1 MERTP
6 SGPTSTAGANNER
19 RAAHDSASHSLT
31 AAVRGVLRRAV
42 RVYADDPDVVAE
54 LRAQLDRLDEPLRV
68 AIAGK
73 VKAGKS
79 TLLNGLVGELIAP
92 TDAGECTK
100 VVTWYRDGASPRVV
114 SYPDVG
120 EPRPLLI
127 RRDNGALSVQLKGMP
142 AERLRKLVVDWPSQ
156 SLRGTTLID
165 TPGIASM
172 SAHNSRRT
180 LAMLT
185 PEDDSPAEADAVVY
199 LMRHLHATDA
209 EFLESFRDQGVARA
223 SSVNTIAVISR
234 ADEVGGGRIDAMLS
248 ARRIA
253 RRYRTEPALRGLCQT
268 VIPVAGLLAAT
279 GRTLRQAEFRMLASL
294 AAAPRQEMDDILLS
308 THRFL
313 RSDKVAALSALS
325 YEVRKD
331 LLARFG
337 IFGLRLSMMYIRQG
351 RDSSPALA
359 AELVAASGLYEL
371 QDVLSVQFTQR
382 RDLLKA
388 RSGLLALERLVAA
401 PASADPDE
409 VKQLAAEVERIG
421 SGAHEFVEL
430 RLLSA
435 LRSGDVELPEAESE
449 AAQRLLGGLGV
460 SPAQR
465 LALPANASDHT
476 VRATALEELDAW
488 RRRAEDPFA
497 DRPAVRAY
505 RAVTRTCEGLVA
517 ALSTPAVS

>member
-1 MERTP
+1 MEQP
-6 SGPTSTAGANNER
+6 
-19 RAAHDSASHSLT
+19 SHSLT
-31 AAVRGVLRRAV
+31 ASVRGVLRRAV
-42 RVYADDPDVVAE
+42 RVYVDDPDTVAE

-114 SYPDVG
+114 SYPDEG
-120 EPRPLLI
+120 EPRSLPI
-127 RRDNGALSVQLKGMP
+127 RRDKGALAVELRGVP

-165 TPGIASM
+165 TPGIGSM
-172 SAHNSRRT
+172 SVHNSRRT

-185 PEDDSPAEADAVVY
+185 PEDDSPAEADAVIY

-223 SSVNTIAVISR
+223 SAVNTIAVISR

-253 RRYRTEPALRGLCQT
+253 RRYRTEHALRGLCQT

-279 GRTLRQAEFRMLASL
+279 GRTLRQAEFTTLAAL
-294 AAAPRQEMDDILLS
+294 AAAPREDMDDILLS

-313 RSDKVAALSALS
+313 RSDRVAALGALS
-325 YEVRKD
+325 YERRKE

-337 IFGLRLSMMYIRQG
+337 IFGLRLSMMYVRQG

-359 AELVAASGLYEL
+359 AELVRASGLYEL
-371 QDVLSVQFTQR
+371 QDVLSVQFSQR

-388 RSGLLALERLVAA
+388 RSGLLALERVLAA
-401 PASADPDE
+401 GPSLADPDE
-409 VKQLAAEVERIG
+409 VRALAAEVERIG

-430 RLLSA
+430 RLLSG
-435 LRSGDVELPEAESE
+435 LRCGEVELPEVESE
-449 AAQRLLGGLGV
+449 AAQRLLGGQGV
-460 SPAQR
+460 APAQR
-465 LALPANASDHT
+465 LALPAHATDHA
-476 VRATALEELDAW
+476 VRVAALEELDRW

-497 DRPAVRAY
+497 DRPAVRTY
-505 RAVTRTCEGLVA
+505 RAVARTCEGLVA
-517 ALSTPAVS
+517 ALSMPAVSEV

>member
-1 MERTP
+1 VSKHALDTP
-6 SGPTSTAGANNER
+6 SR
-19 RAAHDSASHSLT
+19 SLT

-42 RVYADDPDVVAE
+42 RVYAADPDVAAD

-100 VVTWYRDGASPRVV
+100 VVTWYRNGPTPKVV

-120 EPRPLLI
+120 EPRPLPV
-127 RRDNGALSVQLKGMP
+127 RRDQGALSVDLRGVP
-142 AERLRKLVVDWPSQ
+142 AERLRRLVVDWPSQ
-156 SLRGTTLID
+156 SLRGVTLID
-165 TPGIASM
+165 TPGIGSM
-172 SAHNSRRT
+172 STQASGRT

-185 PEDDSPAEADAVVY
+185 PDDDSPAEADAVIY

-248 ARRIA
+248 ARRIS
-253 RRYRTEPALRGLCQT
+253 RRYRAEPALRGLCQT

-279 GRTLRQAEFRMLASL
+279 GRTLRQAEFDTLAAL
-294 AAAPRQEMDDILLS
+294 AAAAREDMDAVLLS
-308 THRFL
+308 TGRFL
-313 RSDKVAALSALS
+313 RSDRVAVLAGLS
-325 YEVRKD
+325 YERRKE
-331 LLARFG
+331 LLERFG
-337 IFGLRLSMMYIRQG
+337 IFGLRLAMMYIRQG

-359 AELVAASGLYEL
+359 AELVRSSGLHEL
-371 QDVLSVQFTQR
+371 HDVLSVQFTQR

-388 RSGLLALERLVAA
+388 RSGLLALERVLNARVRAGDPAQVA
-401 PASADPDE
+401 E
-409 VKQLAAEVERIG
+409 LAAEVERIG

-435 LRSGDVELPEAESE
+435 LRCGEVALPEEETES
-449 AAQRLLGGLGV
+449 AQRLLGGQGV
-460 SPAQR
+460 APAQR
-465 LALPANASDHT
+465 LALPQDASDDA
-476 VRATALEELDAW
+476 VRSTALAELDRW

-517 ALSTPAVS
+517 ALTAPAPAGA

>member
-1 MERTP
+1 
-6 SGPTSTAGANNER
+6 
-19 RAAHDSASHSLT
+19 
-31 AAVRGVLRRAV
+31 VLRRAL
-42 RVYADDPDVVAE
+42 RVYADDPDIVAE

-100 VVTWYRDGASPRVV
+100 VVTWYRDGPSPRVV
-114 SYPDVG
+114 SYPDSDYGGG
-120 EPRPLLI
+120 EPRPLPI
-127 RRDNGALSVQLKGMP
+127 RRDNGALAVELRGVP

-185 PEDDSPAEADAVVY
+185 PDDDSPAEADAVIY

-268 VIPVAGLLAAT
+268 VLPVAGLLAAT
-279 GRTLRQAEFRMLASL
+279 GRTLRQAEFQTLAGL
-294 AAAPRQEMDDILLS
+294 AAAPREEMDDILLS

-313 RSDKVAALSALS
+313 RSDKVAALRDLS
-325 YEVRKD
+325 YERRKD
-331 LLARFG
+331 LLERFG
-337 IFGLRLSMMYIRQG
+337 IFGLRLSMMYVRQG

-359 AELVAASGLYEL
+359 AELVTASGLHEL
-371 QDVLSVQFTQR
+371 QDVLSVQFSQR

-401 PASADPDE
+401 RTSADAEE
-409 VKQLAAEVERIG
+409 VGQLAAEVERIG

-435 LRSGDVELPEAESE
+435 LRCGEVELPDAESE
-449 AAQRLLGGLGV
+449 SAQRLLGGQGV
-460 SPAQR
+460 APAQR
-465 LALPANASDHT
+465 LALPAKATDAA
-476 VRATALEELDAW
+476 VRMAALRELDRW

-505 RAVTRTCEGLVA
+505 RAVARTCEGLVA
-517 ALSTPAVS
+517 ALPEPAVSEV

>member
-1 MERTP
+1 VTL
-6 SGPTSTAGANNER
+6 S
-19 RAAHDSASHSLT
+19 
-31 AAVRGVLRRAV
+31 AAVRGVLRRAI
-42 RVYADDPDVVAE
+42 RVYGDDPAIAAE

-100 VVTWYRDGASPRVV
+100 VVTWYRDAPSPRVV
-114 SYPDVG
+114 SYPDDG
-120 EPRPLLI
+120 DPRPLPI
-127 RRDNGALSVQLKGMP
+127 RRDNGALAVELRGMP
-142 AERLRKLVVDWPSQ
+142 AERLRKIVVDWPSQ
-156 SLRGTTLID
+156 SLRGVTLID
-165 TPGIASM
+165 TPGIGSM
-172 SAHNSRRT
+172 SVHSSRRT

-185 PEDDSPAEADAVVY
+185 PDDDSPAEADAVIY
-199 LMRHLHATDA
+199 LMKHLHAADA

-268 VIPVAGLLAAT
+268 VLPVAGLLAAT
-279 GRTLRQAEFRMLASL
+279 GRTLRQAEFTTLASL
-294 AAAPRQEMDDILLS
+294 AAAPREEMDDVLLS

-313 RSDKVAALSALS
+313 RSDKVAALAELS
-325 YEVRKD
+325 YERRKE
-331 LLARFG
+331 LLVRFG
-337 IFGLRLSMMYIRQG
+337 IFGLRLSMMYVRQG

-359 AELVAASGLYEL
+359 AELVRASGLHEL
-371 QDVLSVQFTQR
+371 QDVLAVQFAQR

-388 RSGLLALERLVAA
+388 RSGLLAVERVLDSGPGVGHR
-401 PASADPDE
+401 ADPAE
-409 VKQLAAEVERIG
+409 AKALAAEVERIG

-435 LRSGDVELPEAESE
+435 LRCGDVVLPDAESE
-449 AAQRLLGGLGV
+449 TAQRLLGGQGV
-460 SPAQR
+460 APAQR
-465 LALPANASDHT
+465 LALGTTASDGE
-476 VRATALEELDAW
+476 VRATALRELHSW

-497 DRPAVRAY
+497 DRAAVRTY
-505 RAVTRTCEGLVA
+505 RAVARTCEGLVT
-517 ALSTPAVS
+517 STSMREPADA

>member
-1 MERTP
+1 
-6 SGPTSTAGANNER
+6 
-19 RAAHDSASHSLT
+19 
-31 AAVRGVLRRAV
+31 VLRRAV
-42 RVYADDPDVVAE
+42 RVYADEPDIAGE

-100 VVTWYRDGASPRVV
+100 VVTWYRDAPSPRVV
-114 SYPDVG
+114 SYPDDG
-120 EPRPLLI
+120 EPRPLPI
-127 RRDNGALSVQLKGMP
+127 RRDNGALAVELRGVP

-165 TPGIASM
+165 TPGIGSM

-185 PEDDSPAEADAVVY
+185 PDDDSPAEADAGIY

-268 VIPVAGLLAAT
+268 VIPVAGLLAST
-279 GRTLRQAEFRMLASL
+279 GRTLRQAEFTTLASL
-294 AAAPRQEMDDILLS
+294 AAAPREDMDDILLS

-313 RSDKVAALSALS
+313 RSDRVPALAEIS
-325 YEVRKD
+325 YERRKD
-331 LLARFG
+331 LLERFG
-337 IFGLRLSMMYIRQG
+337 IFGLRLAMMYVRQG

-359 AELVAASGLYEL
+359 AELVRASGLHEL
-371 QDVLSVQFTQR
+371 QDVLAVQFSQR

-388 RSGLLALERLVAA
+388 RSGLIALERVLAAPSVAA
-401 PASADPDE
+401 DPAE
-409 VKQLAAEVERIG
+409 VKLLAAEVERIG

-435 LRSGDVELPEAESE
+435 LRGGEVVLPEEEAETAE
-449 AAQRLLGGLGV
+449 RLLGGQGV
-460 SPAQR
+460 AYTQR
-465 LALPANASDHT
+465 LALPRAASDQE
-476 VRATALEELDAW
+476 VRAAALHELNRW

-497 DRPAVRAY
+497 DRPAVRTY
-505 RAVTRTCEGLVA
+505 RAVARTCEGLVA
-517 ALSTPAVS
+517 SLSEG

>member
-1 MERTP
+1 MP
-6 SGPTSTAGANNER
+6 S
-19 RAAHDSASHSLT
+19 SHSLT

-42 RVYADDPDVVAE
+42 RVYADDPDVAAE
-54 LRAQLDRLDEPLRV
+54 LRTQLDRLDEPLRV

-100 VVTWYRDGASPRVV
+100 VVTWYRNGPTPRVV
-114 SYPDVG
+114 SYPDEG
-120 EPRPLLI
+120 EPRPLPI
-127 RRDNGALSVQLKGMP
+127 RRDDGALAVELRGMP
-142 AERLRKLVVDWPSQ
+142 AERLRRIVVDWPSR
-156 SLRGTTLID
+156 SLHGVTLID
-165 TPGIASM
+165 TPGIGSM
-172 SAHNSRRT
+172 SARNSRRT

-185 PEDDSPAEADAVVY
+185 PDDDSPAEADAVIY

-279 GRTLRQAEFRMLASL
+279 GRTLRQVEFDTLATL
-294 AAAPRQEMDDILLS
+294 AAAPREDMDDVLLS

-313 RSDKVAALSALS
+313 RSDRVAALAALS
-325 YEVRKD
+325 YERRKD
-331 LLARFG
+331 LLERFG

-359 AELVAASGLYEL
+359 AELVNSSGLHEL
-371 QDVLSVQFTQR
+371 QEVLAVQFAQR

-388 RSGLLALERLVAA
+388 RSGLLALERVLIAGPGA
-401 PASADPDE
+401 ADPDE
-409 VKQLAAEVERIG
+409 VAKLTAEVERIG

-430 RLLSA
+430 RVLSA
-435 LRSGDVELPEAESE
+435 LRSGDVALPADESV
-449 AAQRLLGGLGV
+449 AAQRLLGGDGV
-460 SPAQR
+460 APAQR
-465 LALPANASDHT
+465 LALPRNASDG
-476 VRATALEELDAW
+476 
-488 RRRAEDPFA
+488 
-497 DRPAVRAY
+497 AVRA
-505 RAVTRTCEGLVA
+505 A
-517 ALSTPAVS
+517 ALHELD

>member
-1 MERTP
+1 MSET
-6 SGPTSTAGANNER
+6 
-19 RAAHDSASHSLT
+19 HSLT

-42 RVYADDPDVVAE
+42 RVYADDRDTAAE
-54 LRAQLDRLDEPLRV
+54 LRTQLDRLDEPLRV

-100 VVTWYRDGASPRVV
+100 VVTWYRNGPTPRVV
-114 SYPDVG
+114 SYPDEG
-120 EPRPLLI
+120 EPRPLPI
-127 RRDNGALSVQLKGMP
+127 RRDDGALAVELRGMP
-142 AERLRKLVVDWPSQ
+142 AERLRRIVVDWPSR
-156 SLRGTTLID
+156 SLQGVTLID
-165 TPGIASM
+165 TPGIGSM
-172 SAHNSRRT
+172 SARNSRRT

-185 PEDDSPAEADAVVY
+185 PDDDSPAEADAVIY

-279 GRTLRQAEFRMLASL
+279 GRTLRQSEFDTLATL
-294 AAAPRQEMDDILLS
+294 AAAPREDMDDVLLS

-313 RSDKVAALSALS
+313 RSDKVAALAALS
-325 YEVRKD
+325 YERRKD
-331 LLARFG
+331 LLERFG

-359 AELVAASGLYEL
+359 AELVKSSGLHEL
-371 QDVLSVQFTQR
+371 QEVLAVQFAQR

-388 RSGLLALERLVAA
+388 RSGLLALERVLSAGPGA
-401 PASADPDE
+401 ADPDE
-409 VKQLAAEVERIG
+409 VAKLTAEVERIG

-430 RLLSA
+430 RVLSA
-435 LRSGDVELPEAESE
+435 LRSGDVPLPADESV
-449 AAQRLLGGLGV
+449 AAQRLLGGDGV
-460 SPAQR
+460 APAQR
-465 LALPANASDHT
+465 LALARNASDGA
-476 VRATALEELDAW
+476 VRAAALHELDHW

-497 DRPAVRAY
+497 DRPAIRAY
-505 RAVTRTCEGLVA
+505 RAVARTCEGLVA
-517 ALSTPAVS
+517 ALSLPAASEA

>member
-1 MERTP
+1 VSKHALDTP
-6 SGPTSTAGANNER
+6 SR
-19 RAAHDSASHSLT
+19 SLT

-42 RVYADDPDVVAE
+42 RVYAADPDVAAD

-100 VVTWYRDGASPRVV
+100 VVTWYRNGPTPKVV
-114 SYPDVG
+114 SYPDDG
-120 EPRPLLI
+120 EPRSLPV
-127 RRDNGALSVQLKGMP
+127 RRDHGALSVDLHGVP
-142 AERLRKLVVDWPSQ
+142 AERLRRLVVDWPSQ
-156 SLRGTTLID
+156 SLRGVTLID
-165 TPGIASM
+165 TPGIGST
-172 SAHNSRRT
+172 STQTSGRT

-185 PEDDSPAEADAVVY
+185 PDDDSPAEADAVIY

-253 RRYRTEPALRGLCQT
+253 RRYRAEPALRGLCQT

-279 GRTLRQAEFRMLASL
+279 GRTLRQAEFDTLAAL
-294 AAAPRQEMDDILLS
+294 AAAPREDMDDVLLS
-308 THRFL
+308 TGRFL
-313 RSDKVAALSALS
+313 RSDRVAVLAGLS
-325 YEVRKD
+325 YERRKE
-331 LLARFG
+331 LLERFG
-337 IFGLRLSMMYIRQG
+337 IFGLRLAMMYVRQG

-359 AELVAASGLYEL
+359 AELVRSSGLHEL
-371 QDVLSVQFTQR
+371 HEVLSVQFTQR

-388 RSGLLALERLVAA
+388 RSGLLALERVLSAGAA
-401 PASADPDE
+401 ADPAE
-409 VKQLAAEVERIG
+409 VAQLAAEVERIG

-435 LRSGDVELPEAESE
+435 LRCGEVALPAEESE
-449 AAQRLLGGLGV
+449 TAQRLLGGQGV
-460 SPAQR
+460 APPQR
-465 LALPANASDHT
+465 LALPPDASDEA
-476 VRATALEELDAW
+476 VRSTALGELDRW

-517 ALSTPAVS
+517 ALTAPAPADA